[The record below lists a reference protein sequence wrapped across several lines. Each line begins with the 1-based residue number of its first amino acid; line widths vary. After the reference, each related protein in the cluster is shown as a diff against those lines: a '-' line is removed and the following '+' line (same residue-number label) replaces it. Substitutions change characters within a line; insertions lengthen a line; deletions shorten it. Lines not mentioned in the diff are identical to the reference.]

1 MKLLST
7 FYCNDGSLAP
17 GWWATVEY
25 PDGRRAIRYL
35 WDDEAGPDF
44 DDLAA
49 LVTNLASVPDLDLVL
64 VQARM
69 DANLVRRT
77 KPVVQDTSHM
87 GWVL

>member
-7 FYCNDGSLAP
+7 FYSNDGSLAP
-17 GWWATVEY
+17 GWWATLEY
-25 PDGRRAIRYL
+25 PDGRRVIRHL
-35 WDDEAGPDF
+35 WDEEAGPDF

-49 LVTNLASVPDLDLVL
+49 LVTSTASPPDLDLVL

-69 DANLVRRT
+69 DCNLVRRT
-77 KPVVQDTSHM
+77 KAVRQDGSHL

>member
-7 FYCNDGSLAP
+7 FYSNDGSLAP
-17 GWWATVEY
+17 GWWATLEY
-25 PDGRRAIRYL
+25 PDGRRVIRHL
-35 WDDEAGPDF
+35 WDEEAGPNF

-49 LVTNLASVPDLDLVL
+49 LVTSTASTPALDLAL

-69 DANLVRRT
+69 DRNLVRRC
-77 KPVVQDTSHM
+77 KPLVRDTSHM

>member
-7 FYCNDGSLAP
+7 FYSNDGSLAP
-17 GWWATVEY
+17 GWWATLEY
-25 PDGRRAIRYL
+25 PDGRRVIRHL
-35 WDDEAGPDF
+35 WDEEAGPDF

-49 LVTNLASVPDLDLVL
+49 LVTSTASPPDLDMVL
-64 VQARM
+64 VQARL
-69 DANLVRRT
+69 DTNLVRRT